1 MQITLHRLIVVLA
14 AIALL
19 CPVFALAQGN
29 PPPRVGRHA
38 LIIAIGQYG
47 PKEIPMLEGVRFDVA
62 NARKMARAMA
72 VPDENIVYLRDG
84 QATADAIRAAIAGLE
99 RRIAAGDR
107 VFIYYSGH
115 GTRWLDASSPQNYC
129 VEGLLASDGR
139 PLSNQELGGMLK
151 RLAQKTDKLFVF
163 YDACFSGGVATA
175 PFSTRSLQYNGRRLT
190 PKFTPVGAPESCS
203 KPSNFST
210 RSLALVMREQGNT
223 PENVVHIAAARPD
236 EVSFDNPE
244 QGGFATV
251 AWSDC
256 LFGEARDIDGS
267 GAVTVSEVTQC
278 AQNRLN
284 KDLVS
289 WPGITGQNM
298 VIGGN
303 ADFVPGWIAAEAKPA
318 PVAPAVAVA
327 SAVSAVPVVPAVQAP
342 PVVSAT
348 PARVLEEIYMQRD
361 AARALR
367 VDVPK
372 STLKIGA
379 DAFELS
385 ITANRDGYLYLVM
398 AGSDNESLY
407 LLYPNALDGQNAIKA
422 GETRRLPRPGWAF
435 TAGGPVGEDT
445 ILVMLTDTPRDL
457 SRLRA
462 VKEGPF
468 LKSLRDAQGNSL
480 LQQTIVLSGQVGS
493 DAFGA
498 ALIRIGESP

>member
-1 MQITLHRLIVVLA
+1 MQTPLRRLVAVLA
-14 AIALL
+14 AVALASPL
-19 CPVFALAQGN
+19 FALAQGN
-29 PPPRVGRHA
+29 VPARVGRHA

-72 VPDENIVYLRDG
+72 VPDANIAYLQDT
-84 QATADAIRAAIAGLE
+84 QATAEAIREAITGLE
-99 RRIAAGDR
+99 RRIATGDR

-115 GTRWLDASSPQNYC
+115 GTRWLDASSPQNRC

-175 PFSTRSLQYNGRRLT
+175 PFSTRSLQHNGRRLT

-210 RSLALVMREQGNT
+210 RSLALVMREQGNV
-223 PENVVHIAAARPD
+223 PDNVVHIAAARPD
-236 EVSFDNPE
+236 EVSFDNPD

-284 KDLVS
+284 KDLVT

-303 ADFVPGWIAAEAKPA
+303 ADFVPGWIAAEAKPVVPGTA
-318 PVAPAVAVA
+318 TASAPAAA
-327 SAVSAVPVVPAVQAP
+327 APAPAAP
-342 PVVSAT
+342 PLSAK

-361 AARALR
+361 AARSLR

-372 STLKIGA
+372 STLKIGV

-385 ITANRDGYLYLVM
+385 VTANRDGYLYLVM

-422 GETRRLPRPGWAF
+422 GETRRLPRSGWAF
-435 TAGGPVGEDT
+435 TAGGPVGEDS
-445 ILVMLTDTPRDL
+445 ILVMLTDAPRDL

-468 LKSLRDAQGNSL
+468 LKSLRDTQGNSL
-480 LQQTIVLSGQVGS
+480 LQQTIVLSGQSGS

-498 ALIRIGESP
+498 ALVRIGEIP